1 MKKLS
6 LLSTAISAVIS
17 TVCLSASAR
26 LVTDL
31 QGRFDMNMTGA
42 LSGLSRIPA
51 GGGMDK
57 SCQAFYNKMYADGT
71 VSFSV
76 GLGYFNSEGD
86 DYTYMGK
93 DYGDA
98 VLDPFAYRAYI
109 NVLTARCSGSA
120 KACGFKGRG
129 GTLSK
134 TVKTP
139 SGRKI
144 NVVIHIANGGSSTK
158 NSNNA
163 TPNGNMSAAQLQQSK
178 YARSV
183 FFGGIQNGT
192 EVAIYMGHARSG
204 GGPDFYAP
212 RLLSNGHVNY
222 GSYKAQQEGIGTL
235 VSALRK
241 ATSAGRSPKI
251 VAILACNSS
260 GLFAGRMAS
269 ASPGTMLITANSLFN
284 DSDFYPTG
292 LGVIDNVLNERCG
305 GNFTST
311 LNAIKGSSGHLILNY
326 TP

>member
-1 MKKLS
+1 MRKLALLSVIS
-6 LLSTAISAVIS
+6 LLSLNAA
-17 TVCLSASAR
+17 AR

-31 QGRFDMNMTGA
+31 QGRFDMNLVGA
-42 LSGLSRIPA
+42 LSDLSQISA
-51 GGGMDK
+51 GGDMDQ
-57 SCQAFYNKMYADGT
+57 SCKAFYDKVYADGT

-76 GLGYFNSEGD
+76 GLGYFNTEDD

-98 VLDPFAYRAYI
+98 VLDPYAYKAYL
-109 NVLTARCSGSA
+109 NTLTSRCGARNPT
-120 KACGFKGRG
+120 KACGFSGRS

-134 TVKTP
+134 SMKTP

-144 NVVIHIANGGSSTK
+144 NVVIHIANGAASTQNSTNA
-158 NSNNA
+158 NSN
-163 TPNGNMSAAQLQQSK
+163 GDMSAAQLQQSK

-192 EVAIYMGHARSG
+192 DVAIYMGHARSG

-222 GSYKAQQEGIGTL
+222 ASYKKQREGIGTL
-235 VSALRK
+235 VSALKK
-241 ATSAGRSPKI
+241 ATSAGHSPKV
-251 VAILACNSS
+251 VAILACNSA
-260 GLFAGRMAS
+260 GLFAGRMAN
-269 ASPGTMLITANSLFN
+269 ASPDTMLITANSLFN

-305 GNFTST
+305 SSFTRT
-311 LNAIKGSSGHLILNY
+311 LNAVKGKSGQLVLNY